1 MHCSLVSP
9 NSVLQYNITSLNRK
23 NSDHFHPEQQHHPRW
38 KKLPISTAL
47 ATPAAEVACGQPCM
61 EDGSSLPTQP
71 SSTNLN
77 KNSDQ
82 FQYRFSSAQQAQT
95 KANAL
100 TTKLGPTHQTRKF
113 NLQDH
118 QPTTRLAVKHRT
130 RKPMQEMQKPTIT
143 LKSNSY
149 KLCTVGAETNANQHT
164 PTLLTA
170 LMASSVNCLTP
181 DF

>member
-1 MHCSLVSP
+1 MHCRLVSP
-9 NSVLQYNITSLNRK
+9 NSVLQYNNTNLNKK
-23 NSDHFHPEQQHHPRW
+23 NSDQFQYRFSSAQQVQTE
-38 KKLPISTAL
+38 KKLPVGIAL

-61 EDGSSLPTQP
+61 EDGSSLP
-71 SSTNLN
+71 
-77 KNSDQ
+77 
-82 FQYRFSSAQQAQT
+82 
-95 KANAL
+95 NAL

-118 QPTTRLAVKHRT
+118 QPRTRLAVEHRT
-130 RKPMQEMQKPTIT
+130 RKPMQKVQKPTIT